1 MYKETIMCIIVL
13 IIILGLN
20 YITQSNTDN
29 TIETMHENLEIVRKD
44 ILKENPDK
52 EVAMK
57 HAEEVYSKWEDKD
70 DVMAYYIEHNE
81 LEKVKTALT
90 SMKSFV
96 ETEEY
101 VQAVEAIDRCM
112 YILDHIYER
121 ERFSLDN
128 IF

>member
-1 MYKETIMCIIVL
+1 MYKETIICTIVF

-20 YITQSNTDN
+20 YITDNNTSNTIKD
-29 TIETMHENLEIVRKD
+29 MYENLNIVRSD
-44 ILKENPDK
+44 ILAENPNK
-52 EVAMK
+52 EVAMG
-57 HAEEVYSKWEDKD
+57 HAEDAYNKWEDKD
-70 DVMAYYIEHNE
+70 DIMAYYIEHNE

-121 ERFSLDN
+121 EKLSLDN

>member
-1 MYKETIMCIIVL
+1 MYKEAIICITVL
-13 IIILGLN
+13 IIIFGLN
-20 YITQSNTDN
+20 YITEKNTDS
-29 TIETMHENLEIVRKD
+29 TVQAMYENLKIVRED
-44 ILKENPDK
+44 ILKENPNK
-52 EVAMK
+52 EVAMQ
-57 HAEEVYSKWEDKD
+57 HAIDAYNKWEDKD

-90 SMKSFV
+90 SMRSFV

-101 VQAVEAIDRCM
+101 VQGVEAIDRCM

-121 ERFSLDN
+121 EKVSLDN